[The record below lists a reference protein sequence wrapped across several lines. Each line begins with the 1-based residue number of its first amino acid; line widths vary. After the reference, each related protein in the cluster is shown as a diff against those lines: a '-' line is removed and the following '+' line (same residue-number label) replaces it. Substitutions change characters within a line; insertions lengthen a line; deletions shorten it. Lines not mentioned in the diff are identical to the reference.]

1 MVRAAARS
9 VAWQAALAVTV
20 LVLLMGVAL
29 LTVERHQQRVQAA
42 SATRLAWVS
51 ADDLTDPPAGV
62 WLVVSTSQGLRR
74 ASAHAP
80 SSWADVDPARL
91 PDGPA
96 WATVAGEQVEVFTG
110 NKPIGRLSA
119 VFDGRVDELERQRLL
134 GALLI
139 ATLVGVLGALVLG
152 AMIARRAV
160 RPLGDALAL
169 QRRFVAD
176 ASHELRTPLTVL
188 HTRAQ
193 LVRRRLRGQVDA
205 VSADEL
211 DLLVSDA
218 QVLGDVVGD
227 LLLAAEV
234 GGRQGHGEHVNLVV
248 LAQAVV
254 ESMHDLAADKN
265 VELVAEVPSGTVRGA
280 PDEADGVRA
289 PDGTQDGTQDGAEA
303 VDAPD
308 EAQGGAVT
316 VLGAAVA
323 IRRALS
329 SLVDNALAHTA
340 AGGHV
345 RVQVVAEPDVVL
357 VHVVD
362 DGEGLDP
369 ATASQLVQRF
379 ARGTDADGAG
389 RRFGI
394 GLALVDEVARA
405 HGGALL
411 IEGELGRGAR
421 FTLRLPRAGS

>member
-20 LVLLMGVAL
+20 LVLVMGAAL
-29 LTVERHQQRVQAA
+29 LAVERHQQRVQAA
-42 SATRLAWVS
+42 AATRLAWVS

-62 WLVVSTSQGLRR
+62 WLVVSTAQGLRR
-74 ASAHAP
+74 ASARAP
-80 SSWADVDPARL
+80 SSWAEVDPARL

-96 WATVAGEQVEVFTG
+96 WATVGGEQVEVFTG

-119 VFDGRVDELERQRLL
+119 VFDGRVDEVERQRLL

-193 LVRRRLRGQVDA
+193 LVRRRLRDQVDP
-205 VSADEL
+205 VSSGEL

-218 QVLGDVVGD
+218 QVLGEVVGD

-234 GGRQGHGEHVNLVV
+234 GGRQGHGEQVDLIAV
-248 LAQAVV
+248 ARAVV
-254 ESMHDLAADKN
+254 ESMHDIAAEKN
-265 VELVAEVPSGTVRGA
+265 VDLVAEVPGGA
-280 PDEADGVRA
+280 QGGP
-289 PDGTQDGTQDGAEA
+289 QDGAA
-303 VDAPD
+303 GLAGH
-308 EAQGGAVT
+308 EAQGLVADGAAS

-345 RVQVVAEPDVVL
+345 RVQVVTEPDVVL

-379 ARGTDADGAG
+379 ARGTDAAGAG

-405 HGGALL
+405 HGGTLQ
-411 IEGELGRGAR
+411 IEGQLGEGAR
-421 FTLRLPRAGS
+421 FSLRLPRAGR